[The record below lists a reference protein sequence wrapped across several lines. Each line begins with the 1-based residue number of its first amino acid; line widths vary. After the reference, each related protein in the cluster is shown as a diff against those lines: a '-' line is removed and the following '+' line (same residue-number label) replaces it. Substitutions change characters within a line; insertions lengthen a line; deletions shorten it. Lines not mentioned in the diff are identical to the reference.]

1 MLIKIEI
8 KFRLLKRR
16 EKTIRPSA
24 EPKTEHHVLF
34 GIPYKKKQKQST
46 MQFSLLE
53 NN

>member
-1 MLIKIEI
+1 MLTKIEI

-16 EKTIRPSA
+16 EKTIRPRA
-24 EPKTEHHVLF
+24 VLKIEHHVWF
-34 GIPYKKKQKQST
+34 GIPYKKKQKQSM